1 MENPCHHR
9 DLLKDVFALK
19 NEFGVKE
26 SRDFTVPKK
35 WEGELKKIRACFNWY
50 FHYSLYRYE
59 TVSGFPQSIY
69 KPCHYTQNRPRSLS
83 RR

>member
-26 SRDFTVPKK
+26 PRDFTVPKK
-35 WEGELKKIRACFNWY
+35 WEGELKKNTCLY
-50 FHYSLYRYE
+50 QLVLSLLALQ
-59 TVSGFPQSIY
+59 V
-69 KPCHYTQNRPRSLS
+69 
-83 RR
+83 